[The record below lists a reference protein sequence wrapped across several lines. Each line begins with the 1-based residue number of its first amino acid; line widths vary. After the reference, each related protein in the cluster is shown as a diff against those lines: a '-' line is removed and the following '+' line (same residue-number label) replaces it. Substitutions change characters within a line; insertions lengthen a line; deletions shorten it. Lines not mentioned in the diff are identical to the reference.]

1 MTPLNINKFFLII
14 SCLFLTACSG
24 TKLLPPGEKLYAGA
38 EIKLEPAVHLQNYQ
52 LVKTTVKKAIQP
64 QPNKRFLGMRPKLW
78 KYLKAGETPKSK
90 LNKWLKKTGEAPV
103 LMSNINPDLTITII
117 DANLFN
123 IGMFNSNTEYKII
136 EKKRTSK
143 ILYISHIPAP
153 FIIKDF
159 IYSFSDDSLSKIILA
174 EKDKSLI
181 IPGEEY
187 NLSKLKNERVRID
200 NLLKDNGYFYFNP
213 DYLIFKAD
221 TSKTN
226 HTITLK
232 LTLKDSISQNALT
245 VYRINKVYI
254 DQEYSLNDNLTNRS
268 KDTILYQNMMF
279 LGNDAEMKIKPK
291 IISRS
296 VYLKKHEI
304 YSRRN
309 HNITL
314 NRFMSMG
321 NFKFVRII
329 FSDSDTSAVGFLD
342 VSILITPMTKR
353 TFRAEVDLVTKSNN
367 YTGPRLNF
375 SFLNRNTFNGAELLH
390 LNMAGSFETQLSGQ
404 NKNLYSYSLNPQVEL
419 IFPRFLVPFRIRS
432 NSLYI
437 PKTSFSISYNYLK
450 KVNYFDMSTFQF
462 AYGFNWK
469 EDVRKEHKLNPIS
482 ISYSSIGNESDE
494 FLDLLASNSFLKKS
508 YEEQFIAGGNY
519 SFTYNE
525 QVIAKKQMQYFFQL
539 TTEAA
544 GNTFSLAN
552 LIIGEEISSEQPS
565 KVMGSI
571 YSQYAKLS
579 LDGRAYYN
587 FSTEKKLAMR
597 IFAGVATPYGNS
609 EILPYTKQF
618 FSGGPNSIRAFHINS
633 LGPGTVAPNLDNIG
647 FLQLGGDVK
656 FEMNAEYRFTIIR
669 FLKGALFADAGNVW
683 LLKSNPA
690 NTGNPFSFSGFTNEI
705 AVGAGFGLRIDV
717 SFFVLRFD
725 LAAPLR
731 KPWLQENQR
740 WVIDEINLGS
750 SAWRND
756 NLILSIAIGYPF

>member
-1 MTPLNINKFFLII
+1 MAALSINKYFLII
-14 SCLFLTACSG
+14 ICLFLAACSG
-24 TKLLPPGEKLYAGA
+24 TRQLPPGEKLYTGA
-38 EIKLEPAVHLQNYQ
+38 EVELEPAVHLKNKR
-52 LVKTTVKKAIQP
+52 LVKTTVKNAIRP
-64 QPNKRFLGMRPKLW
+64 EPNKSFLGMRPKLW
-78 KYLKAGETPKSK
+78 RYQKAGEAPKSK
-90 LNKWLKKTGEAPV
+90 LKKWLKKNGEAPV
-103 LMSNINPDLTITII
+103 LMSNVNPNHTSKII

-123 IGMFNSNTEYKII
+123 IGMFNSTTQFNII
-136 EKKRTSK
+136 EKKHTSK
-143 ILYISHIPAP
+143 IVYTSHITAP
-153 FIIKDF
+153 FIIKDL
-159 IYSFSDDSLSKIILA
+159 IYSFSDDSLRKIILN

-181 IPGEEY
+181 TPGDEY
-187 NLSKLKNERVRID
+187 NLSKLKSERVRID

-221 TSKTN
+221 TSAAN

-232 LTLKDSISQNALT
+232 LTLKDSIPQNALT
-245 VYRINKVYI
+245 VYRINKVFI
-254 DQEYSLNDNLTNRS
+254 DQEYSLNENQAVSS
-268 KDTILYQNMMF
+268 KDTIMYQNMMF
-279 LGNDAEMKIKPK
+279 LGNKEEMKIKPK
-291 IISRS
+291 IIARS
-296 VYLKKHEI
+296 VYLRKHEI

-321 NFKFVRII
+321 NFKFVRIK
-329 FSDSDTSAVGFLD
+329 FSESDTSAAGFLD

-367 YTGPRLNF
+367 YTGPRVNL
-375 SFLNRNTFNGAELLH
+375 SFLNRNTFNGAELLN
-390 LNMAGSFETQLSGQ
+390 LNMAGSFETQLSGN

-419 IFPRFLVPFRIRS
+419 IFPRFLVPFKIKT

-437 PKTSFSISYNYLK
+437 PKTSISISYNYLK

-462 AYGFNWK
+462 VYGFNWK
-469 EDVRKEHKLNPIS
+469 EDIRKDHKLNPIS
-482 ISYSSIGNESDE
+482 VSYSSIGNESAE

-525 QVIAKKQMQYFFQL
+525 QVIPKKQIQYFFQL

-544 GNTFSLAN
+544 GNTFYLAKS
-552 LIIGEEISSEQPS
+552 IIGEDISTDQAS
-565 KVMGSI
+565 KVFGSI
-571 YSQYAKLS
+571 YSQYARLS

-587 FSTEKKLAMR
+587 FSNENKLAMR
-597 IFAGVATPYGNS
+597 IIAGVAIPYGNS
-609 EILPYTKQF
+609 EVLPYTKQF

-633 LGPGTVAPNLDNIG
+633 VGPGTVPPNLDNVG

-656 FEMNAEYRFTIIR
+656 LELNAEYRFTIIR

-690 NTGNPFSFSGFTNEI
+690 NTGDPFSFSGFMNEI

-740 WVIDEINLGS
+740 WVINEINPGS

-756 NLILSIAIGYPF
+756 NLILNIAIGYPF